1 MKTYWVVDV
10 QFHELLTFEL
20 DGDKSSVSRPGRFN
34 TWETAPGTRWIGD
47 YVGREASLDAVGK
60 KKSLPLL

>member
-1 MKTYWVVDV
+1 
-10 QFHELLTFEL
+10 LTSAL
-20 DGDKSSVSRPGRFN
+20 DEGEWSTSRPGRF
-34 TWETAPGTRWIGD
+34 TTRETAPGTRWIGD